1 MESGPSPWF
10 GPFRLGV
17 LSPGSWKGAQKIAS
31 RLQSLPV
38 LPHLTERAG
47 QVISTEELLRGC
59 SSATLAAAFPSVGIG
74 LLSVSFALGLTG
86 TDHAYAVGH
95 TSSCH
100 LNPVVSISARAGTCF
115 PANVARPL
123 PQSGTSV
130 DIADR
135 AVDGTEEVQA
145 RDLIIGTVH
154 RIDHHT
160 GVVVLD
166 TSSGLVELLS
176 TPAEIRDV
184 EIGDV
189 IAVYVEEDE
198 STLTGEE
205 PRPPPLKNSPALTP
219 AGDEAE
225 QPLREKR
232 GRAFL

>member
-1 MESGPSPWF
+1 MESGPSPWL

-17 LSPGSWKGAQKIAS
+17 LSPGSWKGAQKIVS

-47 QVISTEELLRGC
+47 RVISTEELLRGC
-59 SSATLAAAFPSVGIG
+59 GSATLAAAFPSVGIG

-95 TSSCH
+95 TSSRH
-100 LNPVVSISARAGTCF
+100 LNPVVSVSARAGKCF

-123 PQSGTSV
+123 PQPGTSV
-130 DIADR
+130 DIADP

-145 RDLIIGTVH
+145 RDLIVGTVH

-166 TSSGLVELLS
+166 TSSGLVELVS

-205 PRPPPLKNSPALTP
+205 PRPPPLKNSPDLTP
-219 AGDEAE
+219 AGDKADE
-225 QPLREKR
+225 PFR
-232 GRAFL
+232 